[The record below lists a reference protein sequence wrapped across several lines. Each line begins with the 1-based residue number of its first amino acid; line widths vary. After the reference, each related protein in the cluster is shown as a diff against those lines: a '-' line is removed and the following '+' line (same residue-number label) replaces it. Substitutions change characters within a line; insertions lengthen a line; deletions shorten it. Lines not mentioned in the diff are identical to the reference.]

1 MWLALLGILNSVI
14 SAYYYIRIIKL
25 MFIDSSEDQTSK
37 TANSDLN
44 TRIITSFGAVLI
56 IVIGLAPVM
65 LLGIVESVVN
75 LLQ

>member
-1 MWLALLGILNSVI
+1 
-14 SAYYYIRIIKL
+14 